1 MAPGNGRRRQVAS
14 RHLVCASCS
23 SWIQFDSS
31 GCDTS
36 WAETREG
43 SFTFTCKGCKRVEF
57 LVRELAELREMLVGM
72 KRAVTGHGLEGK
84 EGEAGDRE
92 VGLEDKAAETEGRVT
107 TTGVNQDREESAKNI
122 RKEEMIAGVEDE
134 EEIRTEERKVICAG
148 ATLMATHTYTRNPE
162 SPLGK
167 EIDLQQWDTL
177 IFKGE
182 HAENEHWRLV
192 EDRNGQV
199 GYAPA
204 AFLVV
209 ILDTAEEEEESDAT
223 KKGLENGTEENR
235 IGQEGERRKSYSA
248 AVIDGIKRKSRI
260 FVGDSIVRKTDTRLS
275 KEEDVVVCL
284 PGARIEHVTERV
296 EKIMGRGKGGTILVH
311 IGTNNADKEG
321 TATIVDKNRKLLKKT
336 KEARVDARSIINKKT
351 EQNIM
356 VDDIKPHIIGITE
369 SWANNDITNAELGL
383 EGYVMFRKDRIGR
396 RGGGVLLYIKDTIP
410 AYEVQLK
417 EEADCNDAIWCNL
430 VTGHTTVIIGVVY
443 RCPNITKQNNEKIHN
458 AINEVSKG
466 DCIIMGDFNHGNIK
480 WDTLQSTGVE
490 DSTFLCLVQDNF
502 LTQHV
507 LEPTRAARVLD
518 IVLSS
523 QKEFVDNVVIQE
535 PLGSSDHNQL
545 HFNIKIKS
553 DKTKVKQCRR
563 DFRKGN
569 YKEIRKRLAH
579 IDWNDKMKNRTAT
592 ECWNILRGE
601 LDSAIDSFV
610 PMKKQGKRSKK
621 KHLSKEAF
629 RKIRHTKYV
638 EGL

>member
-1 MAPGNGRRRQVAS
+1 MDSTDQNAS

-31 GCDTS
+31 GCDTA

-84 EGEAGDRE
+84 EGEAVDRE
-92 VGLEDKAAETEGRVT
+92 VGLEEQEKGEGFL
-107 TTGVNQDREESAKNI
+107 AP
-122 RKEEMIAGVEDE
+122 DE
-134 EEIRTEERKVICAG
+134 GEVRTEEGGGICAG
-148 ATLMATHTYTRNPE
+148 ATLMATHTYTRNHE

-204 AFLVV
+204 VFLVV

-223 KKGLENGTEENR
+223 KKGLQNSTEENR

-260 FVGDSIVRKTDTRLS
+260 FVGESIVRKTDTRLS

-321 TATIVDKNRKLLKKT
+321 TTAIVDKYMKLLKKT
-336 KEARVDARSIINKKT
+336 KEARVEQIILSGIIPVFGNRIDGYRNSKRMAI
-351 EQNIM
+351 NGM
-356 VDDIKPHIIGITE
+356 VKRLCREEDV
-369 SWANNDITNAELGL
+369 
-383 EGYVMFRKDRIGR
+383 GYVD
-396 RGGGVLLYIKDTIP
+396 L
-410 AYEVQLK
+410 
-417 EEADCNDAIWCNL
+417 W
-430 VTGHTTVIIGVVY
+430 
-443 RCPNITKQNNEKIHN
+443 
-458 AINEVSKG
+458 
-466 DCIIMGDFNHGNIK
+466 
-480 WDTLQSTGVE
+480 
-490 DSTFLCLVQDNF
+490 
-502 LTQHV
+502 
-507 LEPTRAARVLD
+507 
-518 IVLSS
+518 
-523 QKEFVDNVVIQE
+523 
-535 PLGSSDHNQL
+535 
-545 HFNIKIKS
+545 
-553 DKTKVKQCRR
+553 
-563 DFRKGN
+563 
-569 YKEIRKRLAH
+569 
-579 IDWNDKMKNRTAT
+579 
-592 ECWNILRGE
+592 
-601 LDSAIDSFV
+601 DSFV
-610 PMKKQGKRSKK
+610 GKEGMYARNGL
-621 KHLSKEAF
+621 HLSGKGAAVF
-629 RKIRHTKYV
+629 A
-638 EGL
+638 EGLSGAVASGLGKVRYLN